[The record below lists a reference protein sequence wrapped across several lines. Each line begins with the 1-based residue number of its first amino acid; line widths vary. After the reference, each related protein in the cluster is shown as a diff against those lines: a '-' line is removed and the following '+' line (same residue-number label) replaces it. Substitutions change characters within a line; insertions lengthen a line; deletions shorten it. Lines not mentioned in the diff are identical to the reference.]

1 MPTNEN
7 PLGRPIT
14 RRGLLAAAALAGVGS
29 SAVLTACAGGSAGG
43 TSSAGGKDGA
53 GGAGGKGGTV
63 TWASWANP
71 GEAERFRQISKDYE
85 AAHGAKVTFQVVVG
99 DYGAKLLTQLA
110 GSSAPDVF
118 YVQDSGMQRLI
129 QNKKVADFTEFT
141 AKADAPVKIDD
152 LYPNLMGWCKPADG
166 SPGTYGLVVDCNPIV
181 FWFNK
186 DMCEAAGITQ
196 NPAQLH
202 ESGGWNRDAVDDFL
216 TKIKATGKR
225 GMILEGGFGPMLSWM
240 TAFGGKVVEGNK
252 MIFNEDAKS
261 METLEWLWEGMAG
274 GKITYGGSLPKGQ
287 AIDALFYSQ
296 QLASCQVGRWILPNL
311 KKLKF
316 GYDIA
321 PFPSADGKT
330 VPPAIVY
337 TAAMAVN
344 ANAKDPEAAMYFA
357 TRFVSKDGQKAR
369 LSGGGNAVPAIA
381 GLDEVVMENKQ
392 PEHCAWFT
400 EAAKK
405 GYAIPS
411 AIASKAEVGANLGTE
426 MDKSIKAGDSA
437 KVWADKICKFINNGK

>member
-7 PLGRPIT
+7 PFGRPIT
-14 RRGLLAAAALAGVGS
+14 RRGFLASTALAGVGS
-29 SAVLTACAGGSAGG
+29 SALLTACAGGSTGG
-43 TSSAGGKDGA
+43 TSSAA
-53 GGAGGKGGTV
+53 GKGGSL

-85 AAHGAKVTFQVVVG
+85 AAHGTKATFQVVVG

-118 YVQDSGMQRLI
+118 YVQDTGMQRLI
-129 QNKKVADFTEFT
+129 QSKNVTDFTEFT
-141 AKADAPVKIDD
+141 SKPDSPLKLDD
-152 LYPNLMGWCKPADG
+152 LYPNLMEWCKPADG

-186 DMCEAAGITQ
+186 DMAAAAGITQ

-202 ESGGWNRDAVDDFL
+202 ESGTWNRDALDDFL

-225 GMILEGGFGPMLSWM
+225 GMVLEGGFGPMFSWM
-240 TAFGGKVVEGNK
+240 TAFGGKVVDGDQA
-252 MIFNEDAKS
+252 IFNEDAKS
-261 METLEWLWEGMAG
+261 METLEWLWEGMANR
-274 GKITYGGSLPKGQ
+274 KITYGGSLPKGQ
-287 AIDALFYSQ
+287 GIDALFYGQ
-296 QLASCQVGRWILPNL
+296 QLASCQMGRWILPNL

-321 PFPSADGKT
+321 PFASADGKT
-330 VPPAIVY
+330 VPPVIVY

-344 ANAKDPEAAMYFA
+344 AKAKDPEAAMYFA
-357 TRFVSKDGQKAR
+357 TRFVNKDGQKAR
-369 LSGGGNAVPAIA
+369 LSGGGNAVPATA
-381 GLDEVVMENKQ
+381 GLEDVVMENKL

-400 EAAKK
+400 DVAKN

-411 AIASKAEVGANLGTE
+411 AIASKAQVGANLGTE
-426 MDKSIKAGDSA
+426 MDKSIKAGDNA
-437 KVWADKICKFINNGK
+437 KTWADKICKFINSGS

>member
-1 MPTNEN
+1 MPTNEK
-7 PLGRPIT
+7 PFGRPMT
-14 RRGLLAAAALAGVGS
+14 RRGFLSSAALAGVGS
-29 SAVLTACAGGSAGG
+29 SALLTACAGGSAGG
-43 TSSAGGKDGA
+43 TSSSAGKTGT
-53 GGAGGKGGTV
+53 GGKGGSV

-85 AAHGAKVTFQVVVG
+85 AAHGTKVTFQVVVG

-129 QNKKVADFTEFT
+129 QSKKVADFTEFT

-186 DMCEAAGITQ
+186 DMCEAAGITK
-196 NPAQLH
+196 NPAQLQ

-225 GMILEGGFGPMLSWM
+225 GMVLEGGFGPMLSWM
-240 TAFGGKVVEGNK
+240 TAFGGKVVDGDK

-261 METLEWLWEGMAG
+261 METLEWLWEGMANG
-274 GKITYGGSLPKGQ
+274 NITYGGSLPKGQ

-321 PFPSADGKT
+321 PFASADGKT

-344 ANAKDPEAAMYFA
+344 AKAKDPEAAMYFA
-357 TRFVSKDGQKAR
+357 TRFVNKDGQKAR
-369 LSGGGNAVPAIA
+369 LSGGGNAVPAVA

-400 EAAKK
+400 DAAKK

-426 MDKSIKAGDSA
+426 MDKSIKAGDNA
-437 KVWADKICKFINNGK
+437 KTWADKICKFINNGK